1 MSGNSIPYHL
11 AIIMDGNN
19 RWAKA
24 RKKFGIAGHQEGVE
38 RVREILEA
46 AIASDVKVL
55 TLYAF
60 SSENWQRPAAEVKG
74 LMSLLQRYLEKEAK
88 LLAER
93 NVRLQLIGSRE
104 RFSKKLNAVM
114 DEAERL
120 TSGGEYQLNIAVDY
134 GGRWDIV
141 EAAKKLAADVKA
153 NKLAVEDITEEL
165 FTSACQLSDIAP
177 PDLLIRTGGQQRISN
192 YLLWQCAYT
201 EFYFTPEL
209 WPDFNGESL
218 KQALS
223 DYTGRQRR
231 FGKTSEQIAAQGS

>member
-1 MSGNSIPYHL
+1 
-11 AIIMDGNN
+11 
-19 RWAKA
+19 
-24 RKKFGIAGHQEGVE
+24 
-38 RVREILEA
+38 
-46 AIASDVKVL
+46 
-55 TLYAF
+55 
-60 SSENWQRPAAEVKG
+60 
-74 LMSLLQRYLEKEAK
+74 
-88 LLAER
+88 
-93 NVRLQLIGSRE
+93 
-104 RFSKKLNAVM
+104 M
-114 DEAERL
+114 DEAEGL
-120 TSGGEYQLNIAVDY
+120 TAGGEYQLNIAVDY

-209 WPDFNGESL
+209 WPDFNAESL
-218 KQALS
+218 KRALI
-223 DYTGRQRR
+223 DYAGRQRR